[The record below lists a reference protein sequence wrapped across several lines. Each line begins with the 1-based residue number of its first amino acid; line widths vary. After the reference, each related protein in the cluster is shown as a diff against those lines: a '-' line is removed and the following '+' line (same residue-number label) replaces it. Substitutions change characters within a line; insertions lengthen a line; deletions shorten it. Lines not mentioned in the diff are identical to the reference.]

1 MSAVS
6 RAVLKTIFVPSV
18 ITLAVTLLRL
28 FGELRH
34 WPELF
39 FGRSAGGSWAIVG
52 ISWLALVFA
61 IYFAIKLEKTG
72 DVFSRPTKTI
82 LLAVLAL
89 VLTFVGLTVMYVG
102 APNLKPPF
110 QVAGAVIIIAA
121 LYVMRV
127 AWPDYWRIM
136 IAYAFAARV
145 PVIVVM
151 YFAIK
156 GSWGTHYDA
165 LPPNMTFPDWY
176 SMFVQAGLIPQVFL
190 WVPFTVILCGLF
202 GILTVTVRRRWNSS

>member
-6 RAVLKTIFVPSV
+6 RAVLKTILVPSL

-28 FGELRH
+28 FGELH
-34 WPELF
+34 KWPELF
-39 FGRSAGGSWAIVG
+39 FGRSPGGSGAIVG
-52 ISWLALVFA
+52 ISWLAVVFA

-72 DVFSRPTKTI
+72 DVFARPTRSI
-82 LLAVLAL
+82 LLAILAL
-89 VLTFVGLTVMYVG
+89 ALTFAGLMVMYTG
-102 APNLKPPF
+102 APNTKPAF
-110 QVAGAVIIIAA
+110 QLAGAVIIIVA

-176 SMFVQAGLIPQVFL
+176 ATFVQAGLIPQVFL
-190 WVPFTVILCGLF
+190 WVPFTVVLCGLF
-202 GILTVTVRRRWNSS
+202 GILTVTVRTRRNAA

>member
-6 RAVLKTIFVPSV
+6 KAVLKTIFVPSV

-28 FGELRH
+28 FGELRK

-39 FGRSAGGSWAIVG
+39 FGRSPGGSGSIIG
-52 ISWLALVFA
+52 ITWLAVVFA
-61 IYFAIKLEKTG
+61 IYFAVKLEKAG
-72 DVFSRPTKTI
+72 DVFTRPTKSI

-89 VLTFVGLTVMYVG
+89 VLTFAGLMVMYIG
-102 APNLKPPF
+102 APNTKPVY
-110 QVAGAVIIIAA
+110 QLAGAAIIIVA
-121 LYVMRV
+121 LYIMRT

-136 IAYAFAARV
+136 LAYAIAARV
-145 PVIVVM
+145 PVVIVM

-156 GSWGTHYDA
+156 GDWGTHYDA

-176 SMFVQAGLIPQVFL
+176 AKFVQAGLIPQAFL
-190 WVPFTVILCGLF
+190 WVPFTVVLCGLF
-202 GILTVTVRRRWNSS
+202 GILTATVRRRRNAA

>member
-6 RAVLKTIFVPSV
+6 RAVLKTILVPSL

-28 FGELRH
+28 FGELRK

-39 FGRSAGGSWAIVG
+39 FGRSAGGSGAIVG
-52 ISWLALVFA
+52 ITWLALVFA
-61 IYFAIKLEKTG
+61 IYFAVKLEKTE
-72 DVFSRPTKTI
+72 DVFVRPTRTI

-89 VLTFVGLTVMYVG
+89 VLTFVGLMVMYVG

-110 QVAGAVIIIAA
+110 QIAGAVIIIVA

-127 AWPDYWRIM
+127 AWPDYWRVM
-136 IAYAFAARV
+136 IAYAIAARV
-145 PVIVVM
+145 PVIIVM

-156 GSWGTHYDA
+156 GDWGTHYDA

-176 SMFVQAGLIPQVFL
+176 SKFIQAGLMPQIFM
-190 WVPFTVILCGLF
+190 WVPFTVVLCGLF
-202 GILTVTVRRRWNSS
+202 GILTVTVRRKMSAA

>member
-6 RAVLKTIFVPSV
+6 KAVLKTIFVPSL
-18 ITLAVTLLRL
+18 ITLGITLLRL
-28 FGELRH
+28 FGELRK

-39 FGRSAGGSWAIVG
+39 FGRSAGGSGAIIG
-52 ISWLALVFA
+52 ITWLAVVFA

-72 DVFSRPTKTI
+72 DVFSRPTRTI

-89 VLTFVGLTVMYVG
+89 VLTFVGLMVMYVG

-110 QVAGAVIIIAA
+110 QIAGAAIIIVA

-176 SMFVQAGLIPQVFL
+176 ATFVQAGLIPQVFL
-190 WVPFTVILCGLF
+190 WVPFTVVLCGLF
-202 GILTVTVRRRWNSS
+202 GILTVTVRRRRNAA